1 VSAGRRAAVLLLV
14 LLAGAILAPA
24 LARAD
29 GDPAS
34 DVLIKER
41 AFYPYEIK
49 LPAASTKALT
59 ETLKRAKEEGFP
71 IRVAMIASD
80 FDLGSAGLLYRK
92 PKPYAQFLAQELAM
106 FNTDWLLVV
115 MPNGYGLYHCLPK
128 KRAAGYS
135 DPCEGNGATAAD
147 EKLLAALPTQEHSRQ
162 DFAAAADVAVRRL
175 GEAHGAS
182 FGGGLIKPLIGSTV
196 LVLLGGGGFVF
207 FRRRRQ
213 RTAAAKPPDGIE
225 IET

>member
-1 VSAGRRAAVLLLV
+1 VRRAAALLLIV
-14 LLAGAILAPA
+14 LAGAFVAPA
-24 LARAD
+24 VARAD

-41 AFYPYEIK
+41 AFYPYNLK

-71 IRVAMIASD
+71 IRVAMIANE
-80 FDLGSAGLLYRK
+80 FDLGSAGLLNRK

-115 MPNGYGLYHCLPK
+115 MPNGYGIYHCLPK
-128 KRAAGYS
+128 KRAEGYS
-135 DPCEGNGATAAD
+135 DPCEGNGASKAD
-147 EKLLAALPTQEHSRQ
+147 DRLLDALPTQEGGKQ
-162 DFAAAADVAVRRL
+162 NFAAAADAAVRRL

-182 FGGGLIKPLIGSTV
+182 FGGGLLAPLFGV
-196 LVLLGGGGFVF
+196 VVVLLVAGGGFVL
-207 FRRRRQ
+207 FRRRRRAQ
-213 RTAAAKPPDGIE
+213 RTAIAKPPEGIE
-225 IET
+225 IDT

>member
-1 VSAGRRAAVLLLV
+1 VSAGRRAAALLLV
-14 LLAGAILAPA
+14 LFACAMLAPA
-24 LARAD
+24 VARAD

-49 LPAASTKALT
+49 LPASSTKALRK
-59 ETLKRAKEEGFP
+59 TLLRAKEEGFP
-71 IRVAMIASD
+71 IRVAMIAHD

-92 PKPYAQFLAQELAM
+92 PQPYAQFLAQELAM

-115 MPNGYGLYHCLPK
+115 MPNGYGVYHCLPK
-128 KRAAGYS
+128 KRAGGYA

-147 EKLLAALPTQEHSRQ
+147 AKLLAALPAQERSRQ
-162 DFAAAADVAVRRL
+162 DFAAAAELAVRRL

-182 FGGGLIKPLIGSTV
+182 FGGGPVKVLIGAVVV
-196 LVLLGGGGFVF
+196 LVLAGGGFVLF
-207 FRRRRQ
+207 RRRQ
-213 RTAAAKPPDGIE
+213 RTTMAKPPEGIE

>member
-1 VSAGRRAAVLLLV
+1 VSAGRRAAALLLV
-14 LLAGAILAPA
+14 ILAGAMAPA

-49 LPAASTKALT
+49 LPAASTKALAK
-59 ETLKRAKEEGFP
+59 TLLRAKEEGFP
-71 IRVAMIASD
+71 IRVAMIAHD

-92 PKPYAQFLAQELAM
+92 PQPYAQFLAQELAM

-115 MPNGYGLYHCLPK
+115 MPNGYGVYHCVPK
-128 KRAAGYS
+128 KRAGGYS
-135 DPCEGNGATAAD
+135 DPCEGNGATAGD
-147 EKLLAALPTQEHSRQ
+147 EKLLAALPTQERSRQ

-175 GEAHGAS
+175 AEAHGAN
-182 FGGGLIKPLIGSTV
+182 FGGGPVKVLIGVVVV
-196 LVLLGGGGFVF
+196 LVLAGGGFILL
-207 FRRRRQ
+207 RRRQ
-213 RTAAAKPPDGIE
+213 RTAMAKPPEGIE